1 VAKHQIS
8 SPIQQFALLTWDIKG
23 AMEMNKLL
31 EVFLIGISAA
41 SIYSLMAISMVLVWR
56 STRVVNFAQAG
67 MALLSAYIGYEL
79 VSRTGNFWIA
89 LPLAMILGAAFSAFI
104 EFFLMRTLLKHSSQG
119 AIAAIAPIIAT
130 LGLLGVIRAT
140 IGFIWGHYDLQI
152 EAPLSKVG
160 FKFGD
165 NTIAMS
171 PMSLFVLLFVIG
183 LVIIVTI
190 VFQKTNIGLALRAS
204 AYAPEIAQLAG
215 IRVSGIRTLGWAIA
229 GASGAAAGILQT
241 VNGTGAISPESLEF
255 SLLLVF
261 GFIAAV
267 IGGLESLPG
276 AVLGAIILGMVLAV
290 VQIYI
295 SGTLVFIVAFLLLLT
310 VLILRP
316 QGFLGTKAGRRA

>member
-1 VAKHQIS
+1 
-8 SPIQQFALLTWDIKG
+8 
-23 AMEMNKLL
+23 MEMNKLL